1 MTLYFRPLV
10 QQGAARPADALAL
23 AGGPLWFTHAERIG
37 RSETSRVVPV
47 SEIPD
52 ARRARL
58 SAPRAPVAGL
68 DMAHPQV
75 MGILNV
81 TPDSFSDGGK
91 HAARDSALQAGLAM
105 VSAGAT
111 IIDIGGESTRP
122 GAALVPDDEEIRRT
136 APVIAGLRSATKA
149 AISIDTRKH
158 AVAGAALDAG
168 ATLVNDVSGF
178 IFDADLAPL
187 CAARAAPVCIMHA
200 QGDPATMQDDPRYDD
215 VLLDVYDFL
224 ETRVNALVDLGIP
237 RGQILID
244 PGIGFGKTLAHN
256 LRLLGNLSLF
266 HGIGCAI
273 LLGASRKGFIGRIGQ
288 APDPEA
294 RFPGSIAVGLAALAQ
309 GVQVLRVHD
318 VAETVQAV
326 RLWDAVRQR

>member
-1 MTLYFRPLV
+1 
-10 QQGAARPADALAL
+10 
-23 AGGPLWFTHAERIG
+23 
-37 RSETSRVVPV
+37 
-47 SEIPD
+47 
-52 ARRARL
+52 
-58 SAPRAPVAGL
+58 
-68 DMAHPQV
+68 
-75 MGILNV
+75 
-81 TPDSFSDGGK
+81 
-91 HAARDSALQAGLAM
+91 
-105 VSAGAT
+105 
-111 IIDIGGESTRP
+111 
-122 GAALVPDDEEIRRT
+122 
-136 APVIAGLRSATKA
+136 
-149 AISIDTRKH
+149 
-158 AVAGAALDAG
+158 
-168 ATLVNDVSGF
+168 
-178 IFDADLAPL
+178 
-187 CAARAAPVCIMHA
+187 
-200 QGDPATMQDDPRYDD
+200 MQDDPRYDD

-224 ETRVNALVDLGIP
+224 ETRVHALVDCGIP

-266 HGIGCAI
+266 HGIGCPI